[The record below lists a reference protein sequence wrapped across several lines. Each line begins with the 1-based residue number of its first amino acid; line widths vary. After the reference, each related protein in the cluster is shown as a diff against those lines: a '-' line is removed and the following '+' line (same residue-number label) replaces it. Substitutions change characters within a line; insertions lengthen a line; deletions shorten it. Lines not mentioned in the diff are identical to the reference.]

1 MLAADY
7 RVVER
12 GYWYRLSKAA
22 SNFESYFSLEAER
35 LKAPHSKFA
44 CDYPTLFRPISKSP
58 NLSVLL
64 ECASVPH
71 PFPSRLISVSS
82 VAISVA
88 KITLCSRRNLGAG
101 RFPSPLAGFEYHG
114 GRF

>member
-44 CDYPTLFRPISKSP
+44 CDYPTLFRPIPESP
-58 NLSVLL
+58 NLSALL
-64 ECASVPH
+64 ECESVPH
-71 PFPSRLISVSS
+71 SFPSRLIPASS
-82 VAISVA
+82 VAIWVA
-88 KITLCSRRNLGAG
+88 KIALCSHRN
-101 RFPSPLAGFEYHG
+101 LAGFNVRR
-114 GRF
+114 GRHDAPSFTR